1 MTIVAVSLKM
11 YFERRRTLDYV
22 DRAARIA
29 AGSGAVAS
37 GTVTM
42 AVYTD
47 FLTLDAASRT
57 LQGTDVLLGAQD
69 LAAADRGAHT
79 GEVSGA
85 DLAALGVRTV
95 EVGHFERRT
104 LYREDESVVAAK
116 TRAAL
121 RNGLVPMLCVGEPE
135 RTAPEAAA
143 AAVAKQIRSALGGR
157 ATDQELW
164 IGYEPYWAIGAPAPA
179 PADEVRAV
187 CTAVR
192 ERLADLAPG
201 ARLVYGGSAGP
212 GLLTRLAPA
221 VDGVFLGRFAHD
233 PAALP

>member
-1 MTIVAVSLKM
+1 MTVVAVSLKM
-11 YFERRRTLDYV
+11 YFERQRTLDYV
-22 DRAARIA
+22 DRVARIA
-29 AGSGAVAS
+29 AGSGAVVS
-37 GTVTM
+37 GAVTL

-57 LQGTDVLLGAQD
+57 LQAKCLVYMRKGLT
-69 LAAADRGAHT
+69 RM
-79 GEVSGA
+79 
-85 DLAALGVRTV
+85 LGVGV
-95 EVGHFERRT
+95 
-104 LYREDESVVAAK
+104 
-116 TRAAL
+116 
-121 RNGLVPMLCVGEPE
+121 PE

-143 AAVAKQIRSALGGR
+143 ATVVEQIRSALG
-157 ATDQELW
+157 AQVPDQDLW

-192 ERLADLAPG
+192 ERLAGLAPR
-201 ARLVYGGSAGP
+201 ARLLYGGSAGP

-233 PAALP
+233 PAALAAGVEEAAALP